1 MQLSCKVKCGEGTF
15 GTVYTGFDSSGVF
28 VGVKKFK
35 NGCDD
40 GYPADVCRELA
51 ALQIIPAHTNLVQLL
66 RFEYADDGI
75 SPPCMVM
82 MGAKHNMINFLRNR
96 SVSFGMC
103 KRLTLHLAL
112 ALRHIHLHG
121 IMHRDVKPQN
131 TLIYESPAGPVARLA
146 DFGLSKIHVAGRANT
161 LEVTTLW
168 YRAPE
173 ILFGVTSYGP
183 SVDTWAVG
191 LMILELLRNGPACPG
206 DCMWGQLQEYFRLLG
221 TPEVSNWPELV
232 SAPYWRSNM
241 PKFSPDASRLTL
253 HDQALH
259 AAVQA
264 TLVFNPERRCT
275 SEQLVSILQDDTI
288 AVQGDVLI
296 TTPTTAVGQVARQ
309 NGAET
314 AQAVKDAWSRGQIKL
329 RMRPILVAWLAEVQH
344 KFKFH
349 TRTLHTAVYLLDAI
363 LTRSNVEREKLQLL
377 GMVALWSASK
387 IEDEFTCTAA
397 DLRYICDRAY
407 TIDEILAYE
416 HWAMKKLEHAS
427 MRLKGSLLYDLL
439 SLDATPKL
447 KLIVDLTLLLS
458 PHSCSM
464 PTLMLAC
471 ERLANGRTC
480 RGTGC
485 EREVFR
491 DLRNHY
497 EGRTDFRSIHQKHNF
512 VPIQDAHKKRKARS

>member
-15 GTVYTGFDSSGVF
+15 GTVYTGFDSSGMF

-35 NGCDD
+35 NACED

-51 ALQIIPAHTNLVQLL
+51 ALQIIPPHTNLVELL
-66 RFEYADDGI
+66 RFEYVDGDI

-82 MGAKHNMINFLRNR
+82 MGAKHNMIDFYRNG
-96 SVSFGMC
+96 SVSVGMC

-131 TLIYESPAGPVARLA
+131 TLIYESPDGPVARLA

-161 LEVTTLW
+161 LEVSTLW

-173 ILFGVTSYGP
+173 ILFGVTSYDS

-191 LMILELLRNGPACPG
+191 LVILELLRNGPACPG

-221 TPEVSNWPELV
+221 TPTVSNWPELV

-253 HDQALH
+253 HDKALH
-259 AAVQA
+259 TAVQA
-264 TLVFNPERRCT
+264 ALVFNPRNRCT
-275 SEQLVSILQDDTI
+275 SEQLVSILQDNNMEG
-288 AVQGDVLI
+288 AVSI
-296 TTPTTAVGQVARQ
+296 TTPTTTVGQVTRKSGSVPAR
-309 NGAET
+309 
-314 AQAVKDAWSRGQIKL
+314 AVKDAWSRGQIKL
-329 RMRPILVAWLAEVQH
+329 SMRPILVIWLAEVQH

-349 TRTLHTAVYLLDAI
+349 TRTLHAAVYLLDAI
-363 LTRSNVEREKLQLL
+363 LTRSDFDERGKLQLL

-397 DLRYICDRAY
+397 DLRYICDKAY
-407 TIDEILAYE
+407 TVDEILAYE
-416 HWAMKKLEHAS
+416 HWVMKQLEHAS

-439 SLDATPKL
+439 PLDATPKL
-447 KLIVDLTLLLS
+447 RLIVDLTLLLS

-471 ERLANGRTC
+471 VRLANGRTC

-491 DLRNHY
+491 DLRDHY
-497 EGRTDFRSIHQKHNF
+497 EGRTVFRFMHRKHDF
-512 VPIQDAHKKRKARS
+512 VPIQDAHKKRKAIS